1 MLLVFYRARYLL
13 RCLREIY
20 FPTLRQVEENF
31 DLGLSEKKIKR
42 VLMIVH
48 NDFFSA
54 KGGVESYVLNLYN
67 RIGKSKGNF
76 DFYYLAR
83 VNRKDKKYGEIF
95 EDKNQDF
102 SEISALLYSLS
113 IRYYG
118 GNSRFCHSAIFRE

>member
-20 FPTLRQVEENF
+20 FPTLRQVKGNL
-31 DLGLSEKKIKR
+31 DLDLSEKRNKR

-48 NDFFSA
+48 NDFFNA

-67 RIGKSKGNF
+67 RIGKSKGGF

-83 VNRKDKKYGEIF
+83 VNNKNKKYGEIYK
-95 EDKNQDF
+95 DKNKNNVF
-102 SEISALLYSLS
+102 YINIVSLFKHSE
-113 IRYYG
+113 
-118 GNSRFCHSAIFRE
+118 